1 VHETGQFLPFTA
13 HFFVR
18 CARYVRAKLAAAGES
33 RAKAARKARRSSYFG
48 PFGAWAENFVIQM
61 A

>member
-1 VHETGQFLPFTA
+1 MHEAGQFLPFTA

-33 RAKAARKARRSSYFG
+33 RAKAARKPRRSRYFG
-48 PFGAWAENFVIQM
+48 PMSAWARIS
-61 A
+61 